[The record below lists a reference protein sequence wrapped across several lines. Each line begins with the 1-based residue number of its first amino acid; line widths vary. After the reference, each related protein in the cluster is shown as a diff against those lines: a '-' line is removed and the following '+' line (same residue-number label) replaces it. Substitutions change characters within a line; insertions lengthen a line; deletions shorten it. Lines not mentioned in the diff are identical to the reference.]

1 VLVSIRQA
9 RLFASAPLATLLLA
23 LVATAACSLATP
35 GSASAQA
42 WLADRSRAQGPGI
55 RLGDFELHP
64 GVGVEVGWDSNLYLT
79 EDHPPPGSP
88 VQHVDTGIL
97 RVTPHLLFSTTT
109 AQRESEGE
117 GSADTHSEPP
127 VIDFQGGIS
136 AAYYEFFADPNRRN
150 LALDIAFRLT
160 VLPQRPFSFSVY
172 DTFSR
177 QIRPFTENINPG
189 ANVARDGNQAGLD
202 LNFQT
207 DGGVLR
213 VMAGYRFGLDFFEDT
228 AFQYGN
234 SFNHTVTL
242 QETYAFLPQTALV
255 HDTTVSIRNYFN
267 YTASAPVNLAD
278 SVAIRTRIGLNGAI
292 TTNVSLSGMIGY
304 AAGFFSSPNASYDQD
319 YDAPVGQL
327 ELRWTILE
335 GTRLALGYD
344 RDFQAA
350 FLGNYYSRDRG
361 YVSFQTMIG
370 GVFLLGIDADVAY
383 VDYGVIAPPQ
393 SPGSSPP
400 ICPGDPRCVGNLPSR
415 EDIRVGAGLF
425 AEYRFTDWLGLNASL
440 RYQGVFTDY
449 QYNVMATPAA
459 FLDPASYNKFE
470 AFLGVRVFY

>member
-9 RLFASAPLATLLLA
+9 RLFASAPLAALTFALA
-23 LVATAACSLATP
+23 AMAIAPSDAE
-35 GSASAQA
+35 AQG

-64 GVGVEVGWDSNLYLT
+64 GIGVEVGWDSNLYLT
-79 EDHPPPGSP
+79 EDHPPAGST
-88 VQHVDTGIL
+88 VRHVDTGIL

-109 AQRESEGE
+109 GQREGEGE
-117 GSADTHSEPP
+117 GSADTQSEPP
-127 VIDFQGGIS
+127 VVDFQGGIS

-150 LALDIAFRLT
+150 LALDIGLRLT
-160 VLPQRPFSFSVY
+160 VLPQRPFSFSVF

-177 QIRPFTENINPG
+177 QVRPFTENINPA
-189 ANVARDGNQAGLD
+189 ANLARDGNQAGLQ

-213 VMAGYRFGLDFFEDT
+213 VSAGYVFGFDFFEDST
-228 AFQYGN
+228 FQYGN
-234 SFNHTVTL
+234 SFNHTVSL
-242 QETYAFLPQTALV
+242 QETFAFLPQTALV
-255 HDTTVSIRNYFN
+255 HDTTVQIRNYFN
-267 YTASAPVNLAD
+267 YSRASAPVNLSD
-278 SVAIRTRIGLNGAI
+278 SVSLRTRIGLNGAI

-304 AAGFFSSPNASYDQD
+304 AAGFYQAVNPAYDQD

-327 ELRWTILE
+327 ELRWTIME
-335 GTRLALGYD
+335 GTRLAIGYD

-361 YVSFQTMIG
+361 YVNFQTLIS
-370 GVFLLGIDADVAY
+370 GVFLLGIDAEVAY
-383 VDYGVIAPPQ
+383 VDYGIITAPLGPTGL
-393 SPGSSPP
+393 PMP
-400 ICPGDPRCVGNLPSR
+400 IGNLPSR

-425 AEYRFTDWLGLNASL
+425 AEYRFTDWLGINATA
-440 RYQGVFTDY
+440 RYTGVFTDY
-449 QYNVMATPAA
+449 QYNLMTSPTAM
-459 FLDPASYNKFE
+459 LDPASYNKFE